1 MLIRNNIACLNF
13 MFLCILISMYIL
25 YMHVFCLYIEEVLI
39 LLNMI
44 DHCQRNV
51 TLYLIARSLFTWIK
65 IFIFACKIT
74 DARIDGVEETNNVPH
89 GHNIFNGLLQGDI

>member
-1 MLIRNNIACLNF
+1 MF
-13 MFLCILISMYIL
+13 EFYMFLICILISMYIL

-51 TLYLIARSLFTWIK
+51 TFYLIARSLSIL
-65 IFIFACKIT
+65 
-74 DARIDGVEETNNVPH
+74 DQ
-89 GHNIFNGLLQGDI
+89 NIRLQNY